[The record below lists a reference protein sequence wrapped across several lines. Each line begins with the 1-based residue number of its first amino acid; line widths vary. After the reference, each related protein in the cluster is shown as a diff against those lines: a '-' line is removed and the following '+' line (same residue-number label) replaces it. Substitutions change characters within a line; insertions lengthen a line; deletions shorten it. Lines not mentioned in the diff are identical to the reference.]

1 MTNAAVRQHLLSGA
15 VSGFAGAVFLQPLDL
30 LKTRIQQGDSAISS
44 NSRNTALIWR
54 TTHDIIKQDGM
65 KGLWRGTAATLVR
78 NVPGVALYFT
88 SLTHLR
94 SIMANSPSFSVQEVT
109 TKDGVKT
116 VLPKL
121 TSQGNLLAGAAA
133 RVGVGFLL
141 NPFSILK
148 ARFESELHAYKSL
161 SSSLLSM
168 ARMGPS
174 ELMRGFVASSLRDA
188 PYSGLFVVIYE
199 SVKRES
205 SKSIVPHLKR
215 SSIAPSAY
223 ATTIHGFSA
232 ASAGAIATMATH
244 PFDVIKTKM
253 QVRSEER
260 YRGFASTVS
269 RTWQQR
275 GVAGFFDGGSLR
287 MSRKILS
294 SVIGWAIFEGML
306 LFLQKQ

>member
-1 MTNAAVRQHLLSGA
+1 MTNAAVRQQLLSGA

-30 LKTRIQQGDSAISS
+30 LKTRIQQGDSAGSSS
-44 NSRNTALIWR
+44 NSRNTTLIWR
-54 TTHDIIKQDGM
+54 TTHDIIKQDGI

-94 SIMANSPSFSVQEVT
+94 SVMANSPSFSVQEIT

-121 TSQGNLLAGAAA
+121 TSQGNLIAGAAA

-141 NPFSILK
+141 NPFSVLK

-161 SSSLLSM
+161 SGSLLSM

-199 SVKRES
+199 AVKRES
-205 SKSIVPHLKR
+205 T
-215 SSIAPSAY
+215 SIAPSAY
-223 ATTIHGFSA
+223 ATSIHGFSA
-232 ASAGAIATMATH
+232 ASAGAIATMVTH

-275 GVAGFFDGGSLR
+275 GAAGFFDGASLR

-306 LFLQKQ
+306 LFLQKP

>member
-1 MTNAAVRQHLLSGA
+1 MTNAAVRQQLLSGA
-15 VSGFAGAVFLQPLDL
+15 VSGFAGAIFLQPLDL
-30 LKTRIQQGDSAISS
+30 LKTRIQQGDSAGSGSS
-44 NSRNTALIWR
+44 SRNTTLIWR

-94 SIMANSPSFSVQEVT
+94 SVMANSPTFSVQEIT

-133 RVGVGFLL
+133 RHDL
-141 NPFSILK
+141 
-148 ARFESELHAYKSL
+148 RHSELHAYKSL
-161 SSSLLSM
+161 SGSLLSM

-199 SVKRES
+199 AVKRES
-205 SKSIVPHLKR
+205 

-223 ATTIHGFSA
+223 ATSIHGFSA

-253 QVRSEER
+253 QVRSEEQ

-275 GVAGFFDGGSLR
+275 GVAGFFDGASLR

-306 LFLQKQ
+306 LFLQKP

>member
-1 MTNAAVRQHLLSGA
+1 MKNAAVSEQLLSGNDSA
-15 VSGFAGAVFLQPLDL
+15 LIDL
-30 LKTRIQQGDSAISS
+30 LKTRIQQGDSASS
-44 NSRNTALIWR
+44 SRNAALIWR

-65 KGLWRGTAATLVR
+65 KGLWKGTTATLVR

-94 SIMANSPSFSVQEVT
+94 SIMANSPYFSLQQTIT
-109 TKDGVKT
+109 TKDGIKT

-121 TSQGNLLAGAAA
+121 SSQGNLIAGATA

-141 NPFSILK
+141 NPFSVLK
-148 ARFESELHAYKSL
+148 ARFESELYGYKSL
-161 SSSLLSM
+161 SGSLLSI

-199 SVKRES
+199 AVKRES
-205 SKSIVPHLKR
+205 SN
-215 SSIAPSAY
+215 AY
-223 ATTIHGFSA
+223 ATSIHSFSA
-232 ASAGAIATMATH
+232 ASAGAIATIATH

-253 QVRSEER
+253 QVRSEAR
-260 YRGFASTVS
+260 YRGFVSTVS

-275 GVAGFFDGGSLR
+275 GVAGFFDGASLR

-306 LFLQKQ
+306 LFLHRP

>member
-1 MTNAAVRQHLLSGA
+1 MTNAAVRQQLLSGA

-30 LKTRIQQGDSAISS
+30 LKTRIQQGDSAGSSS
-44 NSRNTALIWR
+44 NSRNTTLIWR
-54 TTHDIIKQDGM
+54 TTHDIIKQDGI

-94 SIMANSPSFSVQEVT
+94 SVMANSPSFSVQEIT

-121 TSQGNLLAGAAA
+121 TSQGNLIAGAAA

-141 NPFSILK
+141 NPFSVLK

-161 SSSLLSM
+161 SGSLLSM

-199 SVKRES
+199 AVKRES
-205 SKSIVPHLKR
+205 T
-215 SSIAPSAY
+215 SIAPSAY
-223 ATTIHGFSA
+223 ATSIHGFSA
-232 ASAGAIATMATH
+232 ASAGAIATMVTH

-269 RTWQQR
+269 RTWQLR
-275 GVAGFFDGGSLR
+275 GAAGFFDGASLR

-306 LFLQKQ
+306 LFLQKP